1 MATKGLLAKKIGM
14 TQVFTEKGELLPVT
28 VLEAGPCVVIA
39 LRAIQKDG
47 YGAVQLG
54 FGEAKQKQL
63 NKPAAGHFKKAGV
76 AAHRHVREVR
86 LKGDAPGYEI
96 GQALK
101 ADLFSAGEWVDVT
114 GVTKGKGFSGQ
125 HKRHHF
131 GRGPVTHGSH
141 NIKQPGSIGSSS
153 TPSRVYKGMRMAGQ
167 LGNQQRTTKH
177 LIVVRVDLDRNLLLV
192 NGDVPGHKNSVVLVK
207 DSTRQPKG
215 KKA

>member
-1 MATKGLLAKKIGM
+1 MATKGLLARKIGM

-28 VLEAGPCVVIA
+28 VLEAGPCTVVG

-54 FGEAKQKQL
+54 FGEIKDKKL
-63 NKPAAGHFKKAGV
+63 TKPAAGHFKKAGV
-76 AAHRHVREVR
+76 AAHRHLKEIR
-86 LKGDAPGYEI
+86 LKGDGSFEV

-101 ADLFSAGEWVDVT
+101 ADLFAAGELVDVT
-114 GVTKGKGFSGQ
+114 GTSKGKGFSGQ

-167 LGNQQRTTKH
+167 LGNAQRTTMH
-177 LIVVRVDLDRNLLLV
+177 LTVVRVDLDRNLLLV
-192 NGDVPGHKNSVVLVK
+192 NGDVPGHKNSVVLVR
-207 DSTRQPKG
+207 DSARQPKG
-215 KKA
+215 KK

>member
-1 MATKGLLAKKIGM
+1 MATKGLLARKIGM
-14 TQVFTEKGELLPVT
+14 TQVFTESGELLPVT
-28 VLEAGPCVVIA
+28 VLEAGPCTVVG
-39 LRAIQKDG
+39 LRAMPKHG

-54 FGEAKQKQL
+54 FGEVSEKRMTR
-63 NKPAAGHFKKAGV
+63 PALGHFKKAGV
-76 AAHRHVREVR
+76 ANHKHLKEIR
-86 LKGDAPGYEI
+86 LKDVAYEV

-101 ADLFSAGEWVDVT
+101 ADVFKAGELVDVT

-167 LGNQQRTTKH
+167 LGNTQRTTKH
-177 LIVVRVDLDRNLLLV
+177 LKVIRVDVDRNLLLL

-207 DSTRQPKG
+207 DSLRQPKG
-215 KKA
+215 K

>member
-54 FGEAKQKQL
+54 FGEAKPKQL

-86 LKGDAPGYEI
+86 LKGEAPSYEI
-96 GQALK
+96 GQSLK
-101 ADLFSAGEWVDVT
+101 ADIFAAGEWVDVT
-114 GVTKGKGFSGQ
+114 GTTKGKGFSGQ

-167 LGNQQRTTKH
+167 LGNAQRTTKH
-177 LIVVRVDLDRNLLLV
+177 LKIVRVDLDRNLLLV

-215 KKA
+215 KK

>member
-54 FGEAKQKQL
+54 FLEAKQKQL
-63 NKPAAGHFKKAGV
+63 NKPDAGHFKKAGV
-76 AAHRHVREVR
+76 AAHRHVREIR
-86 LKGDAPGYEI
+86 LKADASYEI

-101 ADLFSAGEWVDVT
+101 ADLFSAGELVDVT
-114 GVTKGKGFSGQ
+114 GTTKGKGFSGQ

-177 LIVVRVDLDRNLLLV
+177 LKVVRVDVDRNLLLV

-207 DSTRQPKG
+207 DSVRQPKG

>member
-28 VLEAGPCVVIA
+28 VLEAGPCTVVA
-39 LRAIQKDG
+39 LRATQKDG

-54 FGEAKQKQL
+54 FGEVKETRLTKAE
-63 NKPAAGHFKKAGV
+63 AGHFKKAGV
-76 AAHRHVREVR
+76 GTHRHLREVR
-86 LKGDAPGYEI
+86 LKGDASYEI

-101 ADLFSAGEWVDVT
+101 ADVFSAGEWVDVT
-114 GVTKGKGFSGQ
+114 GISKGKGFSGQ

-167 LGNQQRTTKH
+167 LGNAQRTTRH
-177 LIVVRVDLDRNLLLV
+177 LKIVRVDLDRNLLLI
-192 NGDVPGHKNSVVLVK
+192 NGDVPGHKNSVVLVR
-207 DSTRQPKG
+207 DSARQPKD
-215 KKA
+215 KK

>member
-54 FGEAKQKQL
+54 FLEARAKQL
-63 NKPAAGHFKKAGV
+63 NKPDAGHFKKAGV
-76 AAHRHVREVR
+76 AAQRHVREIR
-86 LKGDAPGYEI
+86 LRADASYQV

-101 ADLFSAGEWVDVT
+101 ADLFSAGELVDVT
-114 GVTKGKGFSGQ
+114 GTTKGKGFSGQ

-177 LIVVRVDLDRNLLLV
+177 LKVVRVDLDRNLLLI
-192 NGDVPGHKNSVVLVK
+192 NGDVPGHKNSVVLVR

-215 KKA
+215 KK

>member
-1 MATKGLLAKKIGM
+1 MATKGLLAIKIGM
-14 TQVFTEKGELLPVT
+14 TQVFTDKGELLPVT
-28 VLEAGPCVVIA
+28 VLEAGPCVVVA

-54 FGEAKQKQL
+54 FGEAKEKHL
-63 NKPAAGHFKKAGV
+63 TRPRAGHFKKAGV
-76 AAHRHVREVR
+76 AAHRHLREVR
-86 LKGDAPGYEI
+86 LKADASYTV

-101 ADLFSAGEWVDVT
+101 ADLFAAGELVDVT

-167 LGNQQRTTKH
+167 LGNSQRTTKH
-177 LIVVRVDLDRNLLLV
+177 LKVVRVDLDRNLILL
-192 NGDVPGHKNSVVLVK
+192 NGDVPGHKNSVVLVR

-215 KKA
+215 KK

>member
-39 LRAIQKDG
+39 LRAVQKDG

-54 FGEAKQKQL
+54 FGEIKEKKL
-63 NKPAAGHFKKAGV
+63 TKPTAGHFKKAGV
-76 AAHRHVREVR
+76 AARRHVREVR
-86 LKGDAPGYEI
+86 LKPDAPAYEV

-101 ADLFSAGEWVDVT
+101 ADLFSAGELVDVT
-114 GVTKGKGFSGQ
+114 GITKGKGFSGQ

-167 LGNQQRTTKH
+167 LGNSQRTTLH
-177 LIVVRVDLDRNLLLV
+177 LKVVRVDLDRNLILV
-192 NGDVPGHKNSVVLVK
+192 NGDVPGHKNSVVLVR

-215 KKA
+215 KK

>member
-39 LRAIQKDG
+39 LRAVQKDG

-54 FGEAKQKQL
+54 FGELKEKKL
-63 NKPAAGHFKKAGV
+63 TKPAAGHFKKAGV
-76 AAHRHVREVR
+76 AAHRHVREIR
-86 LKGDAPGYEI
+86 LKADASYEI

-101 ADLFSAGEWVDVT
+101 ADLFAAGEWVDVT
-114 GVTKGKGFSGQ
+114 GTSKGKGFSGQ

-153 TPSRVYKGMRMAGQ
+153 TPSRVYKGMRVAGA
-167 LGNQQRTTKH
+167 LGNAHGTPPHTDVGRGG
-177 LIVVRVDLDRNLLLV
+177 LNRDLR
-192 NGDVPGHKNSVVLVK
+192 P
-207 DSTRQPKG
+207 
-215 KKA
+215 A

>member
-28 VLEAGPCVVIA
+28 VLEAGPCTVVA
-39 LRAIQKDG
+39 LRATQKDG

-54 FGEAKQKQL
+54 FGEVKETRLTKAE
-63 NKPAAGHFKKAGV
+63 AGHFKKAGV
-76 AAHRHVREVR
+76 GAHRHLREVR
-86 LKGDAPGYEI
+86 LKGDASYEI

-101 ADLFSAGEWVDVT
+101 ADVFSAGEWVDVT
-114 GVTKGKGFSGQ
+114 GISKGKGFSGQ

-167 LGNQQRTTKH
+167 LGNAQRTTRH
-177 LIVVRVDLDRNLLLV
+177 LKIVRVDLDRNLLLI
-192 NGDVPGHKNSVVLVK
+192 NGDVPGHKNSVVLVR
-207 DSTRQPKG
+207 DSARQPKD
-215 KKA
+215 KK

>member
-28 VLEAGPCVVIA
+28 VLEAGPCTVVA
-39 LRAIQKDG
+39 LRAVQRDG
-47 YGAVQLG
+47 YGAIQLG
-54 FGEAKQKQL
+54 FGEVKEARL
-63 NKPAAGHFKKAGV
+63 NKATAGHFKKAGV
-76 AAHRHVREVR
+76 AAHRHLREIR
-86 LKGDAPGYEI
+86 LKADATYEV

-101 ADLFSAGEWVDVT
+101 VDLFEAGEWVDVT
-114 GVTKGKGFSGQ
+114 GTSKGKGFSGQ

-167 LGNQQRTTKH
+167 LGNAQRTTTH
-177 LIVVRVDLDRNLLLV
+177 LKVVRVDLDRNLLLV
-192 NGDVPGHKNSVVLVK
+192 NGDVPGHKNSVVLVR
-207 DSTRQPKG
+207 DSTRQPKA
-215 KKA
+215 KK